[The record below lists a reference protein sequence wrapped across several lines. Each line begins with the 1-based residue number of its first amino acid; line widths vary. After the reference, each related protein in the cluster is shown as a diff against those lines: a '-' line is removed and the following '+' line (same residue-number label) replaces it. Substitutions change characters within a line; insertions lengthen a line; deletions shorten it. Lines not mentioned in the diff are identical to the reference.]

1 MPADISGNMIT
12 HIEDSDKLRRMVL
25 AWNTSDTEFLE
36 EYFKRGGKPYISFPS
51 KFISTADHLSNATM
65 LTGYISSSNQ
75 TTVISPLPL
84 LCVRQHFVRD
94 DRTIDKTAMEAYNKM
109 LDMCLEHGL
118 NIDTCDSSE
127 MTLLNASIAYF
138 SVFSQLLPEPAKGS
152 WENSKV
158 NYSSKLFDYSTAG
171 ILLNRG
177 ADPFRSIGDREYTN
191 ALCLAADGACNA
203 ADMMRCVNTNPGKW
217 RRDDSNLF
225 YTDVLAKICRD
236 APYFE
241 SSPCS
246 IYEQYR
252 IASRLIQGGML
263 QSKSGGVPSDIFV
276 SALNTLLE
284 KRITAEE
291 ILEPDN
297 YDSILYCLCRDASE
311 AIKVIASWNIPNG
324 SDQHREY
331 IKSRYNAVQDYFR
344 QVLTLLQSH
353 GADIEFIEH
362 IGKLSVSGLFA
373 PAPGLRQSYSKE
385 YYAYLRDL
393 ETILVQYG
401 WDPDVK
407 DKHDKTLFDYYPN
420 KREGQKALKL
430 LQKIHY
436 QLEAEKATYAS
447 ADIDFMR

>member
-1 MPADISGNMIT
+1 MQVDIPEDMIT
-12 HIEDSDKLRRMVL
+12 HIEDSEELSRMVL
-25 AWNTSDTEFLE
+25 VWNTFDAESLK
-36 EYFKRGGKPYISFPS
+36 EYFEHGGKPYAAFS
-51 KFISTADHLSNATM
+51 KDILYSPYLYDVIVNNLWIN
-65 LTGYISSSNQ
+65 SSGQ
-75 TTVISPLPL
+75 KTIMVPLPSL
-84 LCVRQHFVRD
+84 MVRQHFVQD
-94 DRTIDKTAMEAYNKM
+94 DKTYDIKAMQAYNKM

-118 NIDTCDSSE
+118 GIDACDSLGLSMLHHSLAHFSAFSCILSE
-127 MTLLNASIAYF
+127 QNNDWSNT
-138 SVFSQLLPEPAKGS
+138 
-152 WENSKV
+152 KV
-158 NYSSKLFDYSTAG
+158 RYSSEFFDYSVVG

-203 ADMMRCVNTNPGKW
+203 ADMMRCVKTNPGKW

-436 QLEAEKATYAS
+436 QLEAEKAAYAS